1 MYTILISVFV
11 GLVLGF
17 GLGVFGNVHWG
28 WGIMWGLLAAIAS
41 QVGFSLLLK
50 RRVQAAMNKVQAI
63 LQTGQDRVQK
73 KALQMQ
79 SRPIGSVKEAQR
91 ILEKEQHVFIEQAL
105 AATAALESYFRW
117 MPLLDRQVATMRMQ
131 LYFQL
136 KDDAAVDKLL
146 PKCLYF
152 DPMTA
157 AMRMTRMYRM
167 DAPSAEIAKF
177 YNKQT
182 RKLRYGQGA
191 VLYGLMAWI
200 HVQRN
205 ETEEARKVLMKA
217 NERMS
222 NDTMKANLDHLTNG
236 RVRQFSNS
244 GLGDEW
250 YALGLEMVKV
260 RPQRQRMSGHGGRPF

>member
-1 MYTILISVFV
+1 
-11 GLVLGF
+11 
-17 GLGVFGNVHWG
+17 
-28 WGIMWGLLAAIAS
+28 
-41 QVGFSLLLK
+41 
-50 RRVQAAMNKVQAI
+50 MNKVQAI
-63 LQTGQDRVQK
+63 LQAGQDRVQK

-79 SRPIGSVKEAQR
+79 SRPIGSIKEAQR
-91 ILEKEQHVFIEQAL
+91 ILEKEQRGFMEQAL
-105 AATAALESYFRW
+105 ANTALLEPYYRW

-146 PKCLYF
+146 PQCLYL

-157 AMRMTRMYRM
+157 AMRMTRMYRT
-167 DAPSAEIAKF
+167 DASSAEIAKF

-191 VLYGLMAWI
+191 ILYGLMAWI

-205 ETEEARKVLMKA
+205 EAEDARKVLMKA

-222 NDTMKANLDHLTNG
+222 NDTLKANLDHLTNG
-236 RVRQFSNS
+236 RVRQFSNA